1 MSFQII
7 LLESKNSYKISYPVN
22 AGGFLLTHNNYM
34 TFTNRVDM
42 AVKISIRVT
51 FISLTAKEYPQLCI
65 IRSISICCRNGVRLE
80 YLPNGV
86 PCPLVLR

>member
-51 FISLTAKEYPQLCI
+51 FISLTAKI
-65 IRSISICCRNGVRLE
+65 TRSYALYEACPHGVRFE
-80 YLPNGV
+80 SLPNCV
-86 PCPLVLR
+86 PRPLILC